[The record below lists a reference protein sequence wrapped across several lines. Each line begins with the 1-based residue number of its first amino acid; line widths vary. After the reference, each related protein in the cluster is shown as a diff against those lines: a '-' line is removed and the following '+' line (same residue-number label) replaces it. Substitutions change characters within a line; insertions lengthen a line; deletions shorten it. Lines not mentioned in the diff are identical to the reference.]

1 MINDLQNGHNTNKKK
16 LCFSNAHFFKTDF
29 FLEEEK
35 LKKDTLTT
43 SRWKYT
49 RNEKEMT

>member
-1 MINDLQNGHNTNKKK
+1 MVITQTRKNYIFQMHISSK
-16 LCFSNAHFFKTDF
+16 LTL

-43 SRWKYT
+43 SRWKHT
-49 RNEKEMT
+49 RYEKEMT